1 MRRPSRALVR
11 GMDSRVEL
19 VTVGPKM
26 SLDCS
31 MIYEHFTEY
40 IGDGICKAIQYNI
53 ILRIL
58 NTDSGKD
65 TETSGKCVAGPVG

>member
-1 MRRPSRALVR
+1 MRRPGAGASHGFQSGV
-11 GMDSRVEL
+11 G
-19 VTVGPKM
+19 TVGPKM

-40 IGDGICKAIQYNI
+40 IGDGICNQGNTVHI

-65 TETSGKCVAGPVG
+65 TETSGKCVAGPEG

>member
-1 MRRPSRALVR
+1 MRRPGAGASHGFQSGV
-11 GMDSRVEL
+11 G
-19 VTVGPKM
+19 TVGPKM